1 MGSVPS
7 SVRPSSGDQNRVSAA
22 ALLLQ
27 DGSPPAEVGGPCL
40 DSSPESIG
48 REPGLIE
55 LQHLSKSYGNGRRS
69 APVQALDHLSLT
81 VPASCL
87 YGLLGPNGA
96 GKTTALRILA
106 TLLAPDAGS
115 VRVAGLDA
123 LTNPRAVRR
132 LLGYV
137 AQEVAIDKILTG
149 RELLALQGDLY
160 HLNRSERDGRI
171 AELIALLGMADWIDR
186 RCGGYSGGM
195 RRRLDLAAGLLHRPR
210 VLVLDE
216 PTVGLDIESRSA
228 IWQVLLQLRDQGT
241 TVLLSSHYL
250 EEVDALADRLAI
262 LEAGRVIAEG
272 SPSELKGALGGDRV
286 TLRVRE
292 FSDEEEARRVRDLLE
307 RCEGVRQVVINRAQG
322 HSLNLVV
329 ENATVVER
337 LRNQLEA
344 AQVPVF
350 ALAQSRASLDDVYLQ
365 ATGRTL
371 MDAELAVAGQR
382 DPKAERKLAM
392 R

>member
-1 MGSVPS
+1 
-7 SVRPSSGDQNRVSAA
+7 
-22 ALLLQ
+22 
-27 DGSPPAEVGGPCL
+27 
-40 DSSPESIG
+40 
-48 REPGLIE
+48 LIE
-55 LQHLSKSYGNGRRS
+55 LQHLSKRYGGRKS
-69 APVQALDHLSLT
+69 QPVQALDDLSLS
-81 VPASCL
+81 VPAGCL

-96 GKTTALRILA
+96 GKTTALRILC

-123 LTNPRAVRR
+123 LSDPRGVRR

-137 AQEVAIDKILTG
+137 AQEVALDKILTG
-149 RELLALQGDLY
+149 RELLSLQGDLY
-160 HLNRSERDGRI
+160 HLRAAERNRRI
-171 AELIALLGMADWIDR
+171 AELVELLAMGEWIDR
-186 RCGGYSGGM
+186 RCGTYSGGM

-216 PTVGLDIESRSA
+216 PTVGLDIESRAA
-228 IWQVLLQLRDQGT
+228 IWQVLRQLRDQGT

-272 SPSELKGALGGDRV
+272 TPSELKADLGGDRV

-292 FSDEEEARRVRDLLE
+292 FSDESEASRVQGLLRGCPGVRD
-307 RCEGVRQVVINRAQG
+307 VVINRAQG

-329 ENATVVER
+329 ENGEAIET
-337 LRNQLEA
+337 LRRQLAEA
-344 AQVPVF
+344 DLPVF
-350 ALAQSRASLDDVYLQ
+350 SLAQSRPSLDDVYLR

-371 MDAELAVAGQR
+371 MDAELSVAGLR
-382 DPKAERKLAM
+382 DPKAERKQTM

>member
-1 MGSVPS
+1 
-7 SVRPSSGDQNRVSAA
+7 
-22 ALLLQ
+22 
-27 DGSPPAEVGGPCL
+27 
-40 DSSPESIG
+40 
-48 REPGLIE
+48 
-55 LQHLSKSYGNGRRS
+55 
-69 APVQALDHLSLT
+69 
-81 VPASCL
+81 
-87 YGLLGPNGA
+87 
-96 GKTTALRILA
+96 
-106 TLLAPDAGS
+106 
-115 VRVAGLDA
+115 
-123 LTNPRAVRR
+123 
-132 LLGYV
+132 
-137 AQEVAIDKILTG
+137 
-149 RELLALQGDLY
+149 
-160 HLNRSERDGRI
+160 
-171 AELIALLGMADWIDR
+171 
-186 RCGGYSGGM
+186 
-195 RRRLDLAAGLLHRPR
+195 
-210 VLVLDE
+210 
-216 PTVGLDIESRSA
+216 VGLDIESRSA

-329 ENATVVER
+329 ENAAVVER

>member
-1 MGSVPS
+1 M
-7 SVRPSSGDQNRVSAA
+7 
-22 ALLLQ
+22 
-27 DGSPPAEVGGPCL
+27 
-40 DSSPESIG
+40 
-48 REPGLIE
+48 IE
-55 LQHLSKSYGNGRRS
+55 LQHLSKRYGS
-69 APVQALDHLSLT
+69 VQALDGLSLT
-81 VPASCL
+81 VPQGCL

-96 GKTTALRILA
+96 GKTTTLRILC

-115 VRVAGLDA
+115 VRVAGVDGLA
-123 LTNPRAVRR
+123 EPRQVRR

-149 RELLALQGDLY
+149 RELLQLQGDL
-160 HLNRSERDGRI
+160 HHMPRPSRDSRI
-171 AELIALLGMADWIDR
+171 AELVDLLGMADWIDR
-186 RCGGYSGGM
+186 RCGSYSGGM
-195 RRRLDLAAGLLHRPR
+195 RRRLDLATGLLHRPR

-228 IWQVLLQLRDQGT
+228 IWQVLRQLRDQGT

-262 LEAGRVIAEG
+262 VEAGRVIAEG
-272 SPSELKGALGGDRV
+272 SPSSLKEALGGDRV

-292 FSDEEEARRVRDLLE
+292 FSDPQEAERVRSLLAG
-307 RCEGVRQVVINRAQG
+307 CAGVRQVVVNQAQG

-329 ENATVVER
+329 ESPGVLEQLRQR
-337 LRNQLEA
+337 LAEHEL
-344 AQVPVF
+344 PVF
-350 ALAQSRASLDDVYLQ
+350 ALAQSRPSLDDVYLQ

-371 MDAELAVAGQR
+371 MDAELAVAGSR
-382 DPKAERKLAM
+382 DPKAERKQTM